1 MREGSMRAGGLSRRF
16 LVGAAVAVSALLGAS
31 VLPVADAGASGGTL
45 VVAEFNPFSGPT
57 AAFGPE
63 MIAACDAAISLI
75 NKAGGV
81 LGHHLAC
88 KGVDTHGDPA
98 DAVPAAE
105 KMIATTNNLVGVIGP
120 SSDEALATVPILNR
134 AGVPMMADT
143 GQAAFTK
150 TKDKYFWRV
159 SPADRVKGYA
169 MALYAQHHHDMRA
182 ALVFGDTA
190 GAQSDTVTLLKGY
203 KALGGKVV
211 INLKLAREQPSYNT
225 EVEALLA
232 AHPDVIFTEA
242 DPATSATFFSDLK
255 QLNHT
260 KLMPIIGSETSL
272 EASWI
277 QAVQRAV
284 GGTLLKKYQVG
295 VQPYS
300 PPSGPAYHV
309 FKQSQAK
316 VKGFSKTTISVFTTD
331 PYAMGYYDSV
341 NIYALAMLRAHSTKR
356 SVFNRYIDTVANPGH
371 GKVIVHTFAQG
382 AKDLKAGKKIEYYG
396 ASGQIAFNKWHNS
409 TGAFEVAQ
417 VDVASGSIKI
427 VDEVS
432 AAAIAKLGSRA

>member
-1 MREGSMRAGGLSRRF
+1 MTAKGSGAKWRVVIAAVTGAGLVMLGAGGLAGSA
-16 LVGAAVAVSALLGAS
+16 GAA
-31 VLPVADAGASGGTL
+31 AGPL

-63 MIAACDAAISLI
+63 MVAGCDAAASLV
-75 NKAGGV
+75 NRAGGV
-81 LGHHLAC
+81 LGHHITC

-105 KMIATTNNLVGVIGP
+105 KMIATTSNLVGVIGP

-150 TKDKYFWRV
+150 TTAQYFWRI
-159 SPADRVKGYA
+159 SPADRVKGFA
-169 MALYAQHHHDMRA
+169 MALYAKHLKDMRG
-182 ALVFGDTA
+182 ALVFGNTA
-190 GAQSDTVTLLKGY
+190 GAQSDTTSLLKGY

-211 INLKLAREQPSYNT
+211 LNLKLARDQPSYNT
-225 EVEALLA
+225 EVESLLA

-260 KLMPIIGSETSL
+260 QLLPIIGSETSL
-272 EASWI
+272 EGSWV
-277 QAVQRAV
+277 QAVVRAV
-284 GGTLLKKYQVG
+284 GGSQLKKYQVG

-300 PPSGPAYHV
+300 PPSGSSYQA
-309 FKQSQAK
+309 FKTSMLA
-316 VKGFSKTTISVFTTD
+316 VKGFPKTTIAIYTTD

-341 NIYALAMLRAHSTKR
+341 NVYALAMLKAHSTKP
-356 SVFNRYIDTVANPGH
+356 SVFNRDIVAISNPGP
-371 GKVIVHTFAQG
+371 GKVVVHTFAEG
-382 AKDLKAGKKIEYYG
+382 AKALKSGKSIEYYG

-409 TGAFEVAQ
+409 TGAFEVA
-417 VDVASGSIKI
+417 AY
-427 VDEVS
+427 VS
-432 AAAIAKLGSRA
+432 AGKIRIVYVATAASIANLSSRS

>member
-1 MREGSMRAGGLSRRF
+1 MWAGRVGGRSLI
-16 LVGAAVAVSALLGAS
+16 GAAVAVVALVGAS
-31 VLPVADAGASGGTL
+31 VYPPTGAGAAGGTL

-63 MIAACDAAISLI
+63 MVAACDAAVALI
-75 NKAGGV
+75 NHAGGV
-81 LGHHLAC
+81 LGHHFAC

-105 KMIATTNNLVGVIGP
+105 KMIATTSSLVGVIGP
-120 SSDEALATVPILNR
+120 SSDEALATVPILDR
-134 AGVPMMADT
+134 ASVPMMADT

-150 TKDKYFWRV
+150 TTEKYFWRV

-169 MALYAQHHHDMRA
+169 MALYAVHHHDMRA

-211 INLKLAREQPSYNT
+211 DNLKLAREQPSYDT
-225 EVEALLA
+225 EVESLLA
-232 AHPDVIFTEA
+232 THPDVIFTEA

-260 KLMPIIGSETSL
+260 KLLPIVGSETSL
-272 EASWI
+272 EASWL

-284 GGTLLKKYQVG
+284 GASLLKKYQVG

-300 PPSGPAYHV
+300 PPSGPSYTV
-309 FKQSQAK
+309 FKRAIEK
-316 VKGFSKTTISVFTTD
+316 VKGFSKTTIGVYTTD

-341 NIYALAMLRAHSTKR
+341 NIYALAMLKAHSTKR
-356 SVFNRYIDTVANPGH
+356 SDFNKDIEAVSNPGS

-382 AKDLKAGKKIEYYG
+382 AKDIKAGKAIEYYG

-417 VDVASGSIKI
+417 VNVKTGQIKI
-427 VDEVS
+427 VAQIS
-432 AAAIAKLGSRA
+432 AAAIASLASKS